1 MLFRSYSIKNLQKN
15 LTYVRLENEKEE
27 FIQSLKVTTKKKKK
41 IETLICKGDGLGI
54 QGKISG

>member
-1 MLFRSYSIKNLQKN
+1 MKK
-15 LTYVRLENEKEE
+15 RLALI
-27 FIQSLKVTTKKKKK
+27 FIFFFVMNAFADKKKK